1 MPLTDSVVWSSSN
14 EKVATVDQNGVVTA
28 LSMGTATITASVTDG
43 TTTMERTCIV
53 SVLSGDAS
61 FLTYNVTDRGWAH
74 ISRGD
79 VTKVTN
85 LTEGVEESIPTA
97 IASIDDVVYGFDEEN
112 NFFSLDTETFKR
124 TVIADAGTVM
134 THVTLL
140 PDQGVTEF
148 VVRDL
153 AYDKANDRLVALG
166 TRYGINDYGQVQEFT
181 KGSAIYSVDL
191 ETGVLKPL
199 YTFDQHNF
207 VNALTVGDDG
217 IIYFYETEGQYYYA
231 LDPVA
236 GTITSIISGI
246 SQSAYGDDDGRH
258 DLYYDSFNGLI
269 YHLFTSNSTFYC
281 MYTVNPATSELALVD
296 YVGEMTQQG
305 AYRYTDNYSGL
316 TFVYAHAHDYQLT
329 DSKAATCES
338 DGYEVWT
345 CAECDETYTELI
357 PALGHD
363 LTSKV
368 VEPTCTAEGYT
379 QHDCGRCG
387 LSYRDT
393 IVPALGHKTELRDAR
408 EATCTEDGYTGD
420 EVCTVCEEIVKQ
432 GEVIP
437 ATGHSWDEGV
447 VKTEP
452 GCCEEG
458 VMHYT
463 CTVCGETKEENIS
476 PKGHQYEKTVIDPTC
491 TASGY
496 DEYVCTVCGYEYHD
510 HFTAPLGHGATEVKN
525 AKGATCTEDGYTGD
539 EVCTVCGQI
548 VKQGETIP
556 ALGHKTELRNAKE
569 ATCTEDGYTGDEV
582 CTVCGEIVK
591 EGQVIPAHCPSKAFA
606 DLNTDRW
613 YHEYT
618 DYVIARELMNGM
630 DETHFA
636 PEGNLTRGQLVTTL
650 YRLAGEPEVAEP
662 ATFSDVKAGR
672 YYTEAVAWG
681 EDLGIVKGMTDDTFS
696 PEGTVTREQAA
707 TFLYRYVTNYLKQE
721 PGQGA
726 DLKAFADGGK
736 VQDYAKTAMSWAV
749 AEGFFEGY
757 GDGTLRPGAVLTRAQ
772 MAKLLTILDRDF

>member
-1 MPLTDSVVWSSSN
+1 MTYDYENGKIFHTSFGNLSLIDPETGKATHLGTIGPGGAISLTVTGLFNISDSFPKEPETYTLKNLFLNAEKTILTEGATQALTAVALPMPLTDSVVWSSSN

-357 PALGHD
+357 PARRKA
-363 LTSKV
+363 TPS
-368 VEPTCTAEGYT
+368 TTA
-379 QHDCGRCG
+379 
-387 LSYRDT
+387 
-393 IVPALGHKTELRDAR
+393 
-408 EATCTEDGYTGD
+408 
-420 EVCTVCEEIVKQ
+420 
-432 GEVIP
+432 
-437 ATGHSWDEGV
+437 
-447 VKTEP
+447 
-452 GCCEEG
+452 
-458 VMHYT
+458 
-463 CTVCGETKEENIS
+463 
-476 PKGHQYEKTVIDPTC
+476 
-491 TASGY
+491 
-496 DEYVCTVCGYEYHD
+496 
-510 HFTAPLGHGATEVKN
+510 
-525 AKGATCTEDGYTGD
+525 
-539 EVCTVCGQI
+539 
-548 VKQGETIP
+548 
-556 ALGHKTELRNAKE
+556 
-569 ATCTEDGYTGDEV
+569 
-582 CTVCGEIVK
+582 
-591 EGQVIPAHCPSKAFA
+591 
-606 DLNTDRW
+606 
-613 YHEYT
+613 
-618 DYVIARELMNGM
+618 
-630 DETHFA
+630 
-636 PEGNLTRGQLVTTL
+636 
-650 YRLAGEPEVAEP
+650 
-662 ATFSDVKAGR
+662 
-672 YYTEAVAWG
+672 
-681 EDLGIVKGMTDDTFS
+681 
-696 PEGTVTREQAA
+696 AA
-707 TFLYRYVTNYLKQE
+707 
-721 PGQGA
+721 A
-726 DLKAFADGGK
+726 A
-736 VQDYAKTAMSWAV
+736 
-749 AEGFFEGY
+749 
-757 GDGTLRPGAVLTRAQ
+757 
-772 MAKLLTILDRDF
+772 

>member
-1 MPLTDSVVWSSSN
+1 M
-14 EKVATVDQNGVVTA
+14 
-28 LSMGTATITASVTDG
+28 
-43 TTTMERTCIV
+43 
-53 SVLSGDAS
+53 
-61 FLTYNVTDRGWAH
+61 
-74 ISRGD
+74 
-79 VTKVTN
+79 
-85 LTEGVEESIPTA
+85 
-97 IASIDDVVYGFDEEN
+97 
-112 NFFSLDTETFKR
+112 
-124 TVIADAGTVM
+124 
-134 THVTLL
+134 
-140 PDQGVTEF
+140 
-148 VVRDL
+148 
-153 AYDKANDRLVALG
+153 
-166 TRYGINDYGQVQEFT
+166 
-181 KGSAIYSVDL
+181 
-191 ETGVLKPL
+191 
-199 YTFDQHNF
+199 
-207 VNALTVGDDG
+207 
-217 IIYFYETEGQYYYA
+217 
-231 LDPVA
+231 
-236 GTITSIISGI
+236 
-246 SQSAYGDDDGRH
+246 
-258 DLYYDSFNGLI
+258 
-269 YHLFTSNSTFYC
+269 
-281 MYTVNPATSELALVD
+281 
-296 YVGEMTQQG
+296 
-305 AYRYTDNYSGL
+305 
-316 TFVYAHAHDYQLT
+316 
-329 DSKAATCES
+329 
-338 DGYEVWT
+338 
-345 CAECDETYTELI
+345 
-357 PALGHD
+357 
-363 LTSKV
+363 
-368 VEPTCTAEGYT
+368 
-379 QHDCGRCG
+379 
-387 LSYRDT
+387 
-393 IVPALGHKTELRDAR
+393 
-408 EATCTEDGYTGD
+408 
-420 EVCTVCEEIVKQ
+420 
-432 GEVIP
+432 IP

-539 EVCTVCGQI
+539 EVCTVCGEI

-556 ALGHKTELRNAKE
+556 ALGHKTEIQNAKE

-662 ATFSDVKAGR
+662 ATFTDVKAGR

>member
-1 MPLTDSVVWSSSN
+1 M
-14 EKVATVDQNGVVTA
+14 
-28 LSMGTATITASVTDG
+28 
-43 TTTMERTCIV
+43 
-53 SVLSGDAS
+53 
-61 FLTYNVTDRGWAH
+61 
-74 ISRGD
+74 
-79 VTKVTN
+79 
-85 LTEGVEESIPTA
+85 
-97 IASIDDVVYGFDEEN
+97 IA
-112 NFFSLDTETFKR
+112 
-124 TVIADAGTVM
+124 
-134 THVTLL
+134 
-140 PDQGVTEF
+140 
-148 VVRDL
+148 
-153 AYDKANDRLVALG
+153 
-166 TRYGINDYGQVQEFT
+166 
-181 KGSAIYSVDL
+181 
-191 ETGVLKPL
+191 
-199 YTFDQHNF
+199 
-207 VNALTVGDDG
+207 
-217 IIYFYETEGQYYYA
+217 
-231 LDPVA
+231 
-236 GTITSIISGI
+236 
-246 SQSAYGDDDGRH
+246 
-258 DLYYDSFNGLI
+258 
-269 YHLFTSNSTFYC
+269 
-281 MYTVNPATSELALVD
+281 
-296 YVGEMTQQG
+296 
-305 AYRYTDNYSGL
+305 
-316 TFVYAHAHDYQLT
+316 
-329 DSKAATCES
+329 
-338 DGYEVWT
+338 
-345 CAECDETYTELI
+345 
-357 PALGHD
+357 
-363 LTSKV
+363 
-368 VEPTCTAEGYT
+368 
-379 QHDCGRCG
+379 
-387 LSYRDT
+387 
-393 IVPALGHKTELRDAR
+393 
-408 EATCTEDGYTGD
+408 
-420 EVCTVCEEIVKQ
+420 
-432 GEVIP
+432 
-437 ATGHSWDEGV
+437 
-447 VKTEP
+447 
-452 GCCEEG
+452 
-458 VMHYT
+458 
-463 CTVCGETKEENIS
+463 
-476 PKGHQYEKTVIDPTC
+476 PTC

-539 EVCTVCGQI
+539 EVCTVCGEI

-556 ALGHKTELRNAKE
+556 ALGHKTEIQNAKE

-662 ATFSDVKAGR
+662 ATFTDVKAGR

-726 DLKAFADGGK
+726 DLQAFSDGGK

>member
-1 MPLTDSVVWSSSN
+1 MT
-14 EKVATVDQNGVVTA
+14 
-28 LSMGTATITASVTDG
+28 
-43 TTTMERTCIV
+43 R
-53 SVLSGDAS
+53 
-61 FLTYNVTDRGWAH
+61 
-74 ISRGD
+74 
-79 VTKVTN
+79 
-85 LTEGVEESIPTA
+85 PT
-97 IASIDDVVYGFDEEN
+97 
-112 NFFSLDTETFKR
+112 
-124 TVIADAGTVM
+124 
-134 THVTLL
+134 
-140 PDQGVTEF
+140 
-148 VVRDL
+148 
-153 AYDKANDRLVALG
+153 DRLVALG

-345 CAECDETYTELI
+345 CAECDETYTESI

-408 EATCTEDGYTGD
+408 EATCTADGYTGD

-476 PKGHQYEKTVIDPTC
+476 PKGHQYEKTVIAPTC

-539 EVCTVCGQI
+539 EVCTVCGEI

-556 ALGHKTELRNAKE
+556 ALGHKTEIQNAKE

-636 PEGNLTRGQLVTTL
+636 PEGNLTR
-650 YRLAGEPEVAEP
+650 AN
-662 ATFSDVKAGR
+662 
-672 YYTEAVAWG
+672 W
-681 EDLGIVKGMTDDTFS
+681 
-696 PEGTVTREQAA
+696 
-707 TFLYRYVTNYLKQE
+707 
-721 PGQGA
+721 
-726 DLKAFADGGK
+726 
-736 VQDYAKTAMSWAV
+736 
-749 AEGFFEGY
+749 
-757 GDGTLRPGAVLTRAQ
+757 
-772 MAKLLTILDRDF
+772 

>member
-1 MPLTDSVVWSSSN
+1 MKHPDMVQ
-14 EKVATVDQNGVVTA
+14 EIQR
-28 LSMGTATITASVTDG
+28 IT
-43 TTTMERTCIV
+43 
-53 SVLSGDAS
+53 
-61 FLTYNVTDRGWAH
+61 
-74 ISRGD
+74 
-79 VTKVTN
+79 
-85 LTEGVEESIPTA
+85 
-97 IASIDDVVYGFDEEN
+97 
-112 NFFSLDTETFKR
+112 
-124 TVIADAGTVM
+124 
-134 THVTLL
+134 
-140 PDQGVTEF
+140 
-148 VVRDL
+148 
-153 AYDKANDRLVALG
+153 
-166 TRYGINDYGQVQEFT
+166 GINPRKCMRCG
-181 KGSAIYSVDL
+181 KCSAAC
-191 ETGVLKPL
+191 P
-199 YTFDQHNF
+199 
-207 VNALTVGDDG
+207 
-217 IIYFYETEGQYYYA
+217 
-231 LDPVA
+231 
-236 GTITSIISGI
+236 
-246 SQSAYGDDDGRH
+246 AYGEME
-258 DLYYDSFNGLI
+258 
-269 YHLFTSNSTFYC
+269 YHPHQFVAMIERGALEELMASRAIWNCLSC
-281 MYTVNPATSELALVD
+281 MACLERCPRSVEPARLVD

-650 YRLAGEPEVAEP
+650 YRLAGEPEVTEK
-662 ATFSDVKAGR
+662 ATFTDLRAGA
-672 YYTEAVAWG
+672 YYADAVAWAQ
-681 EDLGIVKGMTDDTFS
+681 DLGIAKGMTETQFA
-696 PEGTVTREQAA
+696 PEKTVSREQTA

-772 MAKLLTILDRDF
+772 MAKLLTILDREF